1 MANPAQKWIS
11 GSRPRTTTAALAFTV
26 VFLLMVVV
34 PPSPQAQNFTL
45 LHSFAGNGGAGN
57 SPRAGLVQDAAG
69 NLYGTTAWG
78 GGFRNGTV
86 FKLDT
91 AGKSTVLHTF
101 SGGSADGA
109 LPEAGLVRDKAG
121 NLYGTTYS
129 GGKPDCGM
137 YYACGVVFKLDA
149 AGKETVL
156 HSFADSPD
164 GANPSAGLT
173 EDAAGNFYGT
183 TTNGGALG
191 TGTIYEINATGTESV
206 LYSFAAGSDGAHPVA
221 ALVRDAAGNLYGTT
235 EYGGTANDGTVFK
248 LDTAGKETVL
258 YNFCSQSDCTDG
270 ANPVAGLIRD
280 AAGNLYGT
288 TPNGGTY
295 NLGTAF
301 KLVPPTP

>member
-34 PPSPQAQNFTL
+34 PP
-45 LHSFAGNGGAGN
+45 FAGNGGAGN

-121 NLYGTTYS
+121 NLYV
-129 GGKPDCGM
+129 
-137 YYACGVVFKLDA
+137 ADA
-149 AGKETVL
+149 LNHRMQQFLRRE
-156 HSFADSPD
+156 PE
-164 GANPSAGLT
+164 GA
-173 EDAAGNFYGT
+173 
-183 TTNGGALG
+183 
-191 TGTIYEINATGTESV
+191 
-206 LYSFAAGSDGAHPVA
+206 
-221 ALVRDAAGNLYGTT
+221 
-235 EYGGTANDGTVFK
+235 K
-248 LDTAGKETVL
+248 
-258 YNFCSQSDCTDG
+258 
-270 ANPVAGLIRD
+270 
-280 AAGNLYGT
+280 
-288 TPNGGTY
+288 
-295 NLGTAF
+295 
-301 KLVPPTP
+301 